1 MKVCRLASRENFVG
15 KCGNLKF
22 NMHIY
27 RKPVKVSKTLRDGDM
42 GSLREQFDRESVLCA
57 QSSQLHDCRIA

>member
-1 MKVCRLASRENFVG
+1 MKVCRLASRVNFVG

-27 RKPVKVSKTLRDGDM
+27 RKPVKVSKTRV
-42 GSLREQFDRESVLCA
+42 S
-57 QSSQLHDCRIA
+57 

>member
-1 MKVCRLASRENFVG
+1 MKVCRLASRKNFVG

-27 RKPVKVSKTLRDGDM
+27 RKPVKVFERTI
-42 GSLREQFDRESVLCA
+42 QESVFCA
-57 QSSQLHDCRIA
+57 QCS